1 MKKLYIS
8 AILMLN
14 MIAVYAQS
22 WDLDSCINYAI
33 EHNITVK
40 NRNLDKISAE
50 LDITEAK
57 NKFLP
62 NLSANAS
69 QMFNFGRG
77 LTSANTYAN
86 RNTSNFQWGA
96 SLSLP
101 LFQGMSAV
109 RQFKYAKANFHAV
122 VEEYEAAKD
131 DVTLNVIS
139 AYLQVLYNREL
150 LEVAK
155 KQVDL
160 SKYELTR
167 RKALFE
173 AGKIP
178 EVDVMEAQS
187 QLAQDELSQVSA
199 ENDCQLSMIDLA
211 QLLELDD
218 INEFD
223 ISPLKDDSNVLLSAE
238 EVFGNAMN
246 NNHTMLA
253 SKYRIKAAE
262 RNISLAKSG
271 YIPRLSFNAGVG
283 SSYYNVSGI
292 VNDMFSTQMNNNL
305 NTYIGFSL
313 SIPIFDAFST
323 RNSVRKAKI
332 QHLTAQLQYESNE
345 NTLYKAIQQA
355 YYQALGAKK
364 KFEAS
369 IVAENSAS
377 ATFDAMSEKY
387 NLGRATPTEYE
398 QAKTKYMK
406 ATSERVQ
413 AKYESVLRN
422 RILDFYNRH

>member
-1 MKKLYIS
+1 MKRLYIS
-8 AILMLN
+8 ILLLV
-14 MIAVYAQS
+14 AVFAVKAQS

-40 NRNLDKISAE
+40 NRNIDKISAE
-50 LDITEAK
+50 LDVTEAK

-62 NLSANAS
+62 SLSANAS
-69 QMFNFGRG
+69 QSFNFGRG

-101 LFQGMSAV
+101 LFQGMSAI
-109 RQFKYAKANFHAV
+109 RQFKYAKANFRAV

-173 AGKIP
+173 SGKIP

-199 ENDCQLSMIDLA
+199 ENDCQLAIIDLA

-218 INEFD
+218 IYGFD
-223 ISPLKDDSNVLLSAE
+223 ISPLKDNSNILLPAE
-238 EVFGNAMN
+238 DVFRNAMN

-253 SKYRIKAAE
+253 SRHRITAAE

-292 VNDMFSTQMNNNL
+292 DNDKFSTQMNNNL
-305 NTYIGFSL
+305 NTYIGFTL

-323 RNSVRKAKI
+323 RNNVRKAKI
-332 QHLTAQLQYESNE
+332 QRLTAQLQYESNE

-355 YYQALGAKK
+355 YYQALGAQKK
-364 KFEAS
+364 MEAS

-377 ATFDAMSEKY
+377 ATFDAISEKY

-398 QAKTKYMK
+398 QAKTKYLK

-413 AKYESVLRN
+413 AKYESLLRN